1 MSNLITKLAKAAAAL
16 GSFTTDKRN
25 KQQNYDYISADQV
38 LSRVGAALAN
48 EGIMVIPAITEE
60 VMETVNPKPNQTR
73 YDVLVSLEMTITD
86 GETELVSQWLG
97 RGSDY
102 SVPDKAL
109 YKAITSG
116 HKYFLMKL
124 FNVGVGNE
132 DGEHE
137 VKQSAK
143 NGNQSKQDEP
153 MITEKQRRHL
163 HAVGTE
169 LYGDEWDDKRAEM
182 SSAFEAKSSNE
193 WTAHNTAR
201 VIEGM
206 NGKLAEQA
214 EQTELFENKTE

>member
-1 MSNLITKLAKAAAAL
+1 M
-16 GSFTTDKRN
+16 
-25 KQQNYDYISADQV
+25 
-38 LSRVGAALAN
+38 GAALAN
-48 EGIMVIPAITEE
+48 EGIMVFPAITEE

-97 RGSDY
+97 RSSDY

-132 DGEHE
+132 DGEQE
-137 VKQSAK
+137 VQQPAK

-182 SSAFEAKSSNE
+182 SSAFEAKSSNA
-193 WTAHNTAR
+193 WTEHNTAR

-214 EQTELFENKTE
+214 EQAELFENKTE